1 MERRKIPSTTS
12 ILLLTLILMVYNA
25 KGSEWRARCRGIQRG
40 PFRELLFYPTNDS
53 LDPRTVLS
61 MQEKSRVCFPSPCDH
76 LEAFSGFMRVGGNTT
91 AFLFFLHIKAET
103 DSSKKP
109 LLLWLQGGFGK
120 SSLFGQFLENGPL
133 GIDEAGKLYY
143 RNHTL
148 IKRMN
153 IIYLDQPVGAGYS
166 FGKQPRTLEE
176 AAVHNMRFLR
186 GFLRLFPEYRKRDFY
201 IAGESY
207 GARSAT
213 ALAHKVLTGSPYKL
227 PLRLKGV
234 MLGVGFLFP
243 ILDIVNSADYL
254 YYSGIIDECGR
265 KRFDQ
270 QFRVIKNYVKKKKYE
285 TAAVLLRETVF
296 NLRRPDGKSLFQKLT
311 GFEHH
316 GSIKTPTR
324 PKVAL
329 AYFRYANSTAFKR
342 RIHVRSSRAL
352 DGTRSEV
359 SMRIALG
366 DLFVDVQ
373 KIFEFVLNK
382 TRVLFYTAEF
392 DDVFPAV
399 NLDRCF
405 KKLNW
410 RDKKVFKY
418 VHRTRWHKHDNVSLE
433 LLGYEKTAGTLMY
446 TTVLF
451 GGHFI
456 SFDRSE
462 VVSDL
467 YSHFLDFPQVTP
479 RKRKDQDSGAIIT
492 KC

>member
-1 MERRKIPSTTS
+1 MERRKIPTTTS
-12 ILLLTLILMVYNA
+12 ILLLAVILSVNNV
-25 KGSEWRARCRGIQRG
+25 KGSDWRARCRGIQRG
-40 PFRELLFYPTNDS
+40 PFSEFLIYPTNNS
-53 LDPRTVLS
+53 LDPKTVTW
-61 MQEKSRVCFPSPCDH
+61 MQEKSRVCLPSPCDH
-76 LEAFSGFMRVGGNTT
+76 LEAYSGFMRVGRNTSS
-91 AFLFFLHIKAET
+91 FLFFLHIKAET
-103 DSSKKP
+103 DSRKKP

-120 SSLFGQFLENGPL
+120 SALFGQFLENGPL
-133 GIDEAGKLYY
+133 GIDQSGRLYY

-148 IKRMN
+148 VKRMN
-153 IIYLDQPVGAGYS
+153 VIYLDQPVGAGYS
-166 FGKQPRTLEE
+166 FGKQPHTLEE

-186 GFLRLFPEYRKRDFY
+186 GFLRLFPEYANRDFY

-213 ALAHKVLTGSPYKL
+213 AVAHKLLTGSPYKL

-270 QFRVIKNYVKKKKYE
+270 QFKVIRHYAEKKEYK

-311 GFEHH
+311 GFQHH

-324 PKVAL
+324 PKITVT
-329 AYFRYANSTAFKR
+329 YFRYANSTAFKR
-342 RIHVRSSRAL
+342 RIHVKSSRAL
-352 DGTRSEV
+352 DATRSEV
-359 SMRIALG
+359 SMGIALG
-366 DLFVDVQ
+366 DFFVDVRP
-373 KIFEFVLNK
+373 KFEYVLNK

-405 KKLNW
+405 NELNW
-410 RDKKVFKY
+410 HGRKFFKRA
-418 VHRTRWHKHDNVSLE
+418 HRTRWHKYDNVSLE

-462 VVSDL
+462 VVSYL
-467 YSHFLDFPQVTP
+467 YSHFLDFPKVTP
-479 RKRKDQDSGAIIT
+479 RKKKYQGGNVYT
-492 KC
+492 C